1 MYVSTTIS
9 NGNVKT
15 GFTGKILLLDTFQKF
30 QDNRPDNPMK
40 YTEKIAFSIVEKA
53 LSKQNID
60 HGYFSIRLIAQ
71 INEHEM
77 IH

>member
-30 QDNRPDNPMK
+30 QDNRPDNPVK
-40 YTEKIAFSIVEKA
+40 YTEKIAFSIIEKA
-53 LSKQNID
+53 LSK
-60 HGYFSIRLIAQ
+60 
-71 INEHEM
+71 
-77 IH
+77 